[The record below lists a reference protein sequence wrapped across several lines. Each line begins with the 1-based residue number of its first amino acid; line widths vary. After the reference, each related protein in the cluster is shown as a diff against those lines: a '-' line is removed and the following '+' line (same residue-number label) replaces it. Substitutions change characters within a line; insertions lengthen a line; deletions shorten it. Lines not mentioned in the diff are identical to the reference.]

1 MKKYKNYFKKIVTRV
16 SPGFVLPYT
25 LFICSIMILITTSVS
40 STLIK
45 QLFFSKLARQSQ
57 AAYYAADNA
66 ILCTAMIDETY
77 TDIDGI
83 GIFPYNAAS
92 SNFGNPRLDMED
104 VLEYVNDHRVAGGYS
119 ELASSLD
126 DISCA
131 QSDIFDTSP
140 LTSEFTVS
148 PTIFSRLL
156 PDMVTIEE
164 GRTST
169 FDMRMSLGDGTS
181 FCAKVTVNKTATYRQ
196 IIAQGYALCD
206 RPEGSVERAV
216 INTTIIQ

>member
-1 MKKYKNYFKKIVTRV
+1 MKKYKNYYKKIVTRV

-40 STLIK
+40 SILIK
-45 QLFFSKLARQSQ
+45 QLYFSKLARQSQ

-83 GIFPYNAAS
+83 GIFPYKKDPVAAT
-92 SNFGNPRLDMED
+92 PIDDMED
-104 VLEYVNDHRVAGGYS
+104 VLDYVNDHRVAGGYS
-119 ELASSLD
+119 ELAGSLN
-126 DISCA
+126 DIRCA

-169 FDMRMSLGDGTS
+169 FDMKMNLGDGTF